1 MKFGFLLALTSSLIS
16 FSTLA
21 FDYHNETT
29 EINKDNLS
37 DPSEEKLTE
46 LFKTGWARLENNN
59 HLILGTKTPNIINS
73 INGFKISASMSMC
86 SIVIRSGFIMIS
98 GFSVDSGIVTNL
110 NLKLKNKE
118 AIIRAYQ
125 KSLL

>member
-1 MKFGFLLALTSSLIS
+1 MKFGFLLALTYLLIS
-16 FSTLA
+16 FRALA

-37 DPSEEKLTE
+37 DTSEEKLTE

-86 SIVIRSGFIMIS
+86 SIGIRSGFIMIS
-98 GFSVDSGIVTNL
+98 GFSVDSGTVTNL
-110 NLKLKNKE
+110 NLKLKNTE